1 MSLRALPST
10 DEGKGICRRQ
20 RCGHGGSLDL
30 WMSECMNNEGHFIS
44 KNKQTGPQISLHRS
58 REAQTI
64 QKAMEVAESVW
75 VAVESTLWGFQNV
88 ISQLRRLGCIRPTGR
103 MKKPDH
109 LEGVCHNIVNGDAN
123 LNQ

>member
-10 DEGKGICRRQ
+10 DEGKGRRQ

-44 KNKQTGPQISLHRS
+44 KNKQTGPQISLHRN
-58 REAQTI
+58 REVQTI
-64 QKAMEVAESVW
+64 QKALEVAESVW
-75 VAVESTLWGFQNV
+75 VAVESMPWGFQYV
-88 ISQLRRLGCIRPTGR
+88 ISQLRRHGYIRPAGR
-103 MKKPDH
+103 IKKPDH
-109 LEGVCHNIVNGDAN
+109 LEGVWENLVNGDAN

>member
-10 DEGKGICRRQ
+10 DKGKGICRRQ

-30 WMSECMNNEGHFIS
+30 RMSECMNNEGHFIS
-44 KNKQTGPQISLHRS
+44 KNKQIGPQISLLRN

-64 QKAMEVAESVW
+64 QKEMEVAESVW
-75 VAVESTLWGFQNV
+75 VAVESMPWGFQYV
-88 ISQLRRLGCIRPTGR
+88 ISQLRRHGYIRPTGR
-103 MKKPDH
+103 IKKPDH
-109 LEGVCHNIVNGDAN
+109 SEGVCDNLVYGDAN